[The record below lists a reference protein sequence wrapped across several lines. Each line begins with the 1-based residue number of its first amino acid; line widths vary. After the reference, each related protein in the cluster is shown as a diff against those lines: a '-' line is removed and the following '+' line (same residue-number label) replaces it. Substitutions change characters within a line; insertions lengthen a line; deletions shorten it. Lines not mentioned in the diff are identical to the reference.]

1 VSISAGDRIGS
12 LGKLRLIARL
22 SGGLRLLRAT
32 SAGRI
37 AGLTALILILAFLS
51 FYPLSMLLYGSLHS
65 TPPGMAGTFNLA
77 GYQDVLSQQS
87 LIALLNTVGLAL
99 AKTIPSLVI
108 AVLLAW
114 ILARTDTPFRGTL
127 EVLVTL
133 PFFVPPILTAMA
145 WGMLGN
151 PQVGLL
157 NQLFQWVTGSSVAPI
172 NVYSYGGVVWHMMQ
186 YSTPFLFLLI
196 VDAFRAMD
204 PSLEE
209 AARMCGASRW
219 RTFRTITLQ
228 LMLPALTS
236 AAILSFIRGIE
247 NFESPLFFGSP
258 ANIRVITTDIYDSIN
273 QRSPPQYQ
281 YATAVSFV
289 IMMLLFLIVLLQW
302 KLLRGR
308 SFITVSGKGYTPA
321 VIKLGKWRWATFAF
335 CALFFVVMVVL
346 PVGQLLIGSFFK
358 FFGFYQWDMLT
369 LEHYRAVFA
378 SSEFWRG
385 FGNTMLL
392 GLIGASLTVV
402 LGGMVAYISV
412 RTKWRGR
419 SLIDAMAWLP
429 WMMPGIVLGV
439 GFLWGF
445 ALLPHAIPIYG
456 TIWALLLAYI
466 SLGTPLSVRVMSS
479 AYAQLSFDLEE
490 CSRVHGAS
498 WLQTMRH
505 IMIALAWPSF
515 AVGWVLIF
523 FGIMRELSASVL
535 LYSVGSEV
543 LSVVLLKLWVNG
555 NAEQVSVVGL
565 IMVVLVLL
573 FRWVQLK
580 VIKAHISTL

>member
-1 VSISAGDRIGS
+1 MALSVDDRVGEV
-12 LGKLRLIARL
+12 GKAPVASGLQVPLRRL
-22 SGGLRLLRAT
+22 QTGPTSRAT
-32 SAGRI
+32 
-37 AGLTALILILAFLS
+37 ALVVLVAVLGFLS
-51 FYPLSMLLYGSLHS
+51 VYPLSMLLYGSLHS
-65 TPPGMAGTFNLA
+65 TPPGMAGTFNLD
-77 GYQDVLSQQS
+77 GYQQVLTPES
-87 LIALLNTVGLAL
+87 LLTLLNTIGISF
-99 AKTIPSLVI
+99 AKTIPSVVL
-108 AVLLAW
+108 AVMLAW

-133 PFFVPPILTAMA
+133 PFFIPPILTAMA

-157 NQLFQWVTGSSVAPI
+157 NQLYQWITGSTDSPI

-186 YSTPFLFLLI
+186 YSVPFLFLLI

-219 RTFRTITLQ
+219 RTFRTVTLQ

-236 AAILSFIRGIE
+236 GAILSFIRGIE
-247 NFESPLFFGSP
+247 NFESPLFFGTP
-258 ANIRVITTDIYDSIN
+258 AGIHVITTEIYDSIN

-281 YATAVSFV
+281 YATAASFV
-289 IMMLLFLIVLLQW
+289 IMALLFLIVLLQW
-302 KLLRGR
+302 RLLRGR
-308 SFITVSGKGYTPA
+308 SFVTVSGKGYSPG
-321 VIKLGKWRWATFAF
+321 VIKLGSWRWATFSF
-335 CALFFVVMVVL
+335 CVLFFVVTVVL

-358 FFGFYQWDMLT
+358 FFGFYEWDMLT
-369 LEHYRAVFA
+369 LDHYRNVFG

-385 FGNTMLL
+385 FRNTMLL
-392 GLIGASLTVV
+392 GLIGATLTMV
-402 LGGMVAYISV
+402 LGGAVAYISV

-479 AYAQLSFDLEE
+479 AYAQLSYDLEE
-490 CSRVHGAS
+490 CSRVHGAG
-498 WLQTMRH
+498 WLQTMWR
-505 IMIALAWPSF
+505 IIIALAWPSF
-515 AVGWVLIF
+515 AVGWVLVF

-543 LSVVLLKLWVNG
+543 LSVVLLKLWANG
-555 NAEQVSVVGL
+555 NAEQVSVIGL
-565 IMVVLVLL
+565 MMMALVIL
-573 FRWVQLK
+573 FRWVQLRLLRPR
-580 VIKAHISTL
+580 VGAL

>member
-1 VSISAGDRIGS
+1 MTVSADDRVVSVGRTRSAT
-12 LGKLRLIARL
+12 
-22 SGGLRLLRAT
+22 GGLAKRGLLQRLA
-32 SAGRI
+32 AGRV
-37 AGLTALILILAFLS
+37 AGLTLIIVILAFLTV
-51 FYPLSMLLYGSLHS
+51 YPLSMLLYGSLHS
-65 TPPGMAGTFNLA
+65 TPPGMAGTFNLH
-77 GYQDVLSQQS
+77 GYQEVLTRQS
-87 LIALLNTVGLAL
+87 LLTLLNTVGISL
-99 AKTIPSLVI
+99 AKTIPSLVL

-114 ILARTDTPFRGTL
+114 ILARTDTPFRGAL
-127 EVLVTL
+127 EVLITL
-133 PFFVPPILTAMA
+133 PFFIPPILTAMA

-157 NQLFQWVTGSSVAPI
+157 NQLYQWATGSSSAPI

-186 YSTPFLFLLI
+186 YSVPFLFLLI

-219 RTFRTITLQ
+219 RTFWTVTLQ
-228 LMLPALTS
+228 LMLPALTG

-258 ANIRVITTDIYDSIN
+258 AGIRVVTTDIYDAIN
-273 QRSPPQYQ
+273 QSSPPRYQ
-281 YATAVSFV
+281 YATSVSFV
-289 IMMLLFLIVLLQW
+289 IMVLLFLIVVLQW
-302 KLLRGR
+302 KLLKGR
-308 SFITVSGKGYTPA
+308 SFTTVSGKGYSPG
-321 VIKLGKWRWATFAF
+321 VIKLGAWRWITFAF
-335 CALFFVVMVVL
+335 CILFFVVTVVL

-369 LEHYRAVFA
+369 LEHYQAVFG

-385 FGNTMLL
+385 FGNTMMLGLVGATLTMLL
-392 GLIGASLTVV
+392 GGA
-402 LGGMVAYISV
+402 VAYVSV
-412 RTKWRGR
+412 RTRWRGR
-419 SLIDAMAWLP
+419 LLIDAMAWLP

-445 ALLPHAIPIYG
+445 ALLPHVIPIYG

-479 AYAQLSFDLEE
+479 AYGQLSYDLEE

-498 WLQTMRH
+498 WLQTMWR
-505 IMIALAWPSF
+505 IMLALAWPSF
-515 AVGWVLIF
+515 AVGWVLVF

-543 LSVVLLKLWVNG
+543 LSVVLLKLWANG

-565 IMVVLVLL
+565 IMMVLVVL
-573 FRWVQLK
+573 FRWVQLG
-580 VIKAHISTL
+580 VIKKRISTL

>member
-1 VSISAGDRIGS
+1 MAISADDRVGNPGRMPFAAS
-12 LGKLRLIARL
+12 LSA
-22 SGGLRLLRAT
+22 SLRLLQAI

-37 AGLTALILILAFLS
+37 GALVLLVAILAFLS
-51 FYPLSMLLYGSLHS
+51 IYPLSMLLYGSLHS
-65 TPPGMAGTFNLA
+65 TPPGVAGTFNLD
-77 GYQDVLSQQS
+77 GYQQVLTRQS
-87 LIALLNTVGLAL
+87 LITLLNTVGISL
-99 AKTIPSLVI
+99 AKTIPSLI
-108 AVLLAW
+108 LAVLLAW
-114 ILARTDTPFRGTL
+114 ILARTDTPFRGAL

-133 PFFVPPILTAMA
+133 PFFIPPILTAMA

-157 NQLFQWVTGSSVAPI
+157 NQLYQWLTGSSSSPI

-186 YSTPFLFLLI
+186 YSVPFLFLLI
-196 VDAFRAMD
+196 VDAFRVMD

-209 AARMCGASRW
+209 AARMCGATRL

-228 LMLPALTS
+228 LMLPALTG

-258 ANIRVITTDIYDSIN
+258 AGIRVITTDIYDSIN
-273 QRSPPQYQ
+273 QSSPPQYQ

-289 IMMLLFLIVLLQW
+289 ILTLLFLIVLLQW

-308 SFITVSGKGYTPA
+308 SFTTVSGKGYSPA
-321 VIKLGKWRWATFAF
+321 VMKLGRWRWATFAF
-335 CALFFVVMVVL
+335 CALFFVVTVVL
-346 PVGQLLIGSFFK
+346 PIGQLLIGSFFK
-358 FFGFYQWDMLT
+358 FFGFYQWDTLT
-369 LEHYRAVFA
+369 LEHYQAVFG
-378 SSEFWRG
+378 SNEFWRG

-392 GLIGASLTVV
+392 GLMGATLTTV
-402 LGGMVAYISV
+402 LGGAVAYISV
-412 RTKWRGR
+412 RTRWRGR

-429 WMMPGIVLGV
+429 WMMPGIVLGL

-479 AYAQLSFDLEE
+479 AYSQLSYDIEE

-498 WLQTMRH
+498 WLQTMHR
-505 IMIALAWPSF
+505 IVIALVWPSF
-515 AVGWVLIF
+515 AVGWVLVF

-555 NAEQVSVVGL
+555 NAEQVSVIGL
-565 IMVVLVLL
+565 MMMVLVML

-580 VIKAHISTL
+580 VIKARINAL

>member
-1 VSISAGDRIGS
+1 MSISAGEGVNDLVER
-12 LGKLRLIARL
+12 RPAAL
-22 SGGLRLLRAT
+22 SGLGRWLQAT
-32 SAGRI
+32 ATGRI
-37 AGLTALILILAFLS
+37 AALALLAAILAFLS
-51 FYPLSMLLYGSLHS
+51 VYPLSMLLYGSLHS
-65 TPPGMAGTFNLA
+65 TPPGMAGTFNLD
-77 GYQDVLSQQS
+77 GYRDVITLQS
-87 LIALLNTVGLAL
+87 AVTLLNTVGISL
-99 AKTIPSLVI
+99 AKTIPSVI
-108 AVLLAW
+108 LAVLLAW
-114 ILARTDTPFRGTL
+114 ILARTDTPFRGAL
-127 EVLVTL
+127 EVLITL
-133 PFFVPPILTAMA
+133 PFFIPPILTAMA

-157 NQLFQWVTGSSVAPI
+157 NQLYQWITGSETAPI

-186 YSTPFLFLLI
+186 YSVPFLFLLI

-209 AARMCGASRW
+209 AATMCGASRL
-219 RTFRTITLQ
+219 RTFRTVTLQ
-228 LMLPALTS
+228 LMLPALTG

-258 ANIRVITTDIYDSIN
+258 AGIRVITTDIYDSIN

-289 IMMLLFLIVLLQW
+289 IMALLFLIVLLQRRM
-302 KLLRGR
+302 LRGR
-308 SFITVSGKGYTPA
+308 SFQTITGKGYSPS
-321 VIKLGKWRWATFAF
+321 VMKLGAWRWATFAF
-335 CALFFVVMVVL
+335 CVLFFVVTVVL
-346 PVGQLLIGSFFK
+346 PVGQLIIGSFFK

-369 LEHYRAVFA
+369 LEHYREVFG

-385 FGNTMLL
+385 FSNTMLL
-392 GLIGASLTVV
+392 GLVGATLTML
-402 LGGMVAYISV
+402 LGATVAYVSV

-419 SLIDAMAWLP
+419 LLIDSMAWLP

-445 ALLPHAIPIYG
+445 ALLPHGIPIYG

-466 SLGTPLSVRVMSS
+466 SLGTPLSVRAMSS

-498 WLQTMRH
+498 WLQTMRR
-505 IMIALAWPSF
+505 IVLALAWPSF
-515 AVGWVLIF
+515 AVGWVLVF

-543 LSVVLLKLWVNG
+543 LSVVLLKLWANG
-555 NAEQVSVVGL
+555 NAEQVSVIGL
-565 IMVVLVLL
+565 IMMVLVII

-580 VIKAHISTL
+580 FINSRIGGM

>member
-1 VSISAGDRIGS
+1 MSISAGEGVNDLVER
-12 LGKLRLIARL
+12 RPAAL
-22 SGGLRLLRAT
+22 SGLGRWLQAT
-32 SAGRI
+32 AAGRI
-37 AGLTALILILAFLS
+37 AALALLVAILAFLS
-51 FYPLSMLLYGSLHS
+51 VYPLSMLLYGSLHS
-65 TPPGMAGTFNLA
+65 TPPGMAGTFNLD
-77 GYQDVLSQQS
+77 GYRDVITLQS
-87 LIALLNTVGLAL
+87 AVTLLNTIGISL
-99 AKTIPSLVI
+99 AKTIPSVI
-108 AVLLAW
+108 LAVLLAW
-114 ILARTDTPFRGTL
+114 ILARTDTPFRGAL
-127 EVLVTL
+127 EVLITL
-133 PFFVPPILTAMA
+133 PFFIPPILTAMA

-157 NQLFQWVTGSSVAPI
+157 NQLYQWITGSETAPI

-186 YSTPFLFLLI
+186 YSVPFLFLLI

-209 AARMCGASRW
+209 AATMCGASRL
-219 RTFRTITLQ
+219 RTFRTVTLQ
-228 LMLPALTS
+228 LMLPALTG

-258 ANIRVITTDIYDSIN
+258 AGIRVITTDIYDSIN

-289 IMMLLFLIVLLQW
+289 IMALLFLIVLLQRRM
-302 KLLRGR
+302 LRGR
-308 SFITVSGKGYTPA
+308 SFQTITGKGYSPS
-321 VIKLGKWRWATFAF
+321 VMKLGAWRWATFAF
-335 CALFFVVMVVL
+335 CVLFFVVTVVL
-346 PVGQLLIGSFFK
+346 PVGQLIIGSFFK

-369 LEHYRAVFA
+369 LEHYREVFG

-385 FGNTMLL
+385 FSNTMLL
-392 GLIGASLTVV
+392 GLVGATLTML
-402 LGGMVAYISV
+402 LGATVAYVSV

-419 SLIDAMAWLP
+419 LLIDSMAWLP

-445 ALLPHAIPIYG
+445 ALLPHGIPIYG

-466 SLGTPLSVRVMSS
+466 SLGTPLSVRAMSS

-498 WLQTMRH
+498 WLQTMRR
-505 IMIALAWPSF
+505 IVLALAWPSF
-515 AVGWVLIF
+515 AVGWVLVF

-543 LSVVLLKLWVNG
+543 LSVVLLKLWANG
-555 NAEQVSVVGL
+555 NAEQVSVIGL
-565 IMVVLVLL
+565 IMMVLVII

-580 VIKAHISTL
+580 FINSRIGGM

>member
-1 VSISAGDRIGS
+1 VSVSADDR
-12 LGKLRLIARL
+12 LQDTDKPALTARL
-22 SGGLRLLRAT
+22 SGAVRWLQAT

-37 AGLTALILILAFLS
+37 AGLALLAAILAFLS
-51 FYPLSMLLYGSLHS
+51 VYPLSMLLYGSLHS
-65 TPPGMAGTFNLA
+65 TPPGMAGTFNLD
-77 GYQDVLSQQS
+77 GYRDILTREN
-87 LIALLNTVGLAL
+87 LLTLLNTVGISL
-99 AKTIPSLVI
+99 AKTVPSLAL

-114 ILARTDTPFRGTL
+114 ILARTDTPCRGAL

-133 PFFVPPILTAMA
+133 PFFIPPILTAMA

-157 NQLFQWVTGSSVAPI
+157 NQLYQWITGSSTAPI

-186 YSTPFLFLLI
+186 YSVPFLFLLI

-209 AARMCGASRW
+209 AARMCGASRF

-236 AAILSFIRGIE
+236 GAILSFIRGIE
-247 NFESPLFFGSP
+247 NFESPLFFGTP
-258 ANIRVITTDIYDSIN
+258 AGIHVITTDIYDSIN

-289 IMMLLFLIVLLQW
+289 IMALLFLIVLLQW
-302 KLLRGR
+302 RLLRGR
-308 SFITVSGKGYTPA
+308 SFTTVSGKGYSPGI
-321 VIKLGKWRWATFAF
+321 IKLGKWRWATFAF
-335 CALFFVVMVVL
+335 CLLFFVVTVVL

-369 LEHYRAVFA
+369 LEHYKAVFG

-392 GLIGASLTVV
+392 GLIGASATMV
-402 LGGMVAYISV
+402 LGGLVAYISV

-466 SLGTPLSVRVMSS
+466 SLGTPLSVRVMSTAFS
-479 AYAQLSFDLEE
+479 QLSFDIEE
-490 CSRVHGAS
+490 CSRVHGAG
-498 WLQTMRH
+498 WLTTMWR
-505 IMIALAWPSF
+505 IVIALSWPSF
-515 AVGWVLIF
+515 AVGWVLVF

-535 LYSVGSEV
+535 LYSIGSEV

-555 NAEQVSVVGL
+555 NAEQVSVIGL
-565 IMVVLVLL
+565 MMMVMVIL
-573 FRWVQLK
+573 FRWVQLSF
-580 VIKAHISTL
+580 IKRHISTL

>member
-1 VSISAGDRIGS
+1 VSVSADDCVQGTNKPA
-12 LGKLRLIARL
+12 LPARL
-22 SGGLRLLRAT
+22 SGVVRWLQAR

-37 AGLTALILILAFLS
+37 AGLSLLVAILAFLS
-51 FYPLSMLLYGSLHS
+51 VYPLSMLLYGSLHS
-65 TPPGMAGTFNLA
+65 TPPGMAGTFNLD
-77 GYQDVLSQQS
+77 GYRDILTREN
-87 LIALLNTVGLAL
+87 LLTLLNTVGISL
-99 AKTIPSLVI
+99 AKTVPSLAL

-114 ILARTDTPFRGTL
+114 ILARTDTPCRGAL

-133 PFFVPPILTAMA
+133 PFFIPPILTAMA

-157 NQLFQWVTGSSVAPI
+157 NQLYQWITGSSTAPI

-186 YSTPFLFLLI
+186 YSVPFLFLLI

-209 AARMCGASRW
+209 AARMCGASRF

-236 AAILSFIRGIE
+236 GAILSFIRGIE
-247 NFESPLFFGSP
+247 NFESPLFFGTP
-258 ANIRVITTDIYDSIN
+258 AGIHVITTDIYDSIN

-289 IMMLLFLIVLLQW
+289 IMALLFLIVLLQW
-302 KLLRGR
+302 RLLRGR
-308 SFITVSGKGYTPA
+308 SFTTVSGKGYSPGI
-321 VIKLGKWRWATFAF
+321 IKLGKWRWATFAF
-335 CALFFVVMVVL
+335 CVLFFVVTVVL

-369 LEHYRAVFA
+369 LEHYQAVFG
-378 SSEFWRG
+378 SNEFWRG

-392 GLIGASLTVV
+392 GLIGASATMV
-402 LGGMVAYISV
+402 LGGLVAYISV

-479 AYAQLSFDLEE
+479 AFSQLSFDIEE
-490 CSRVHGAS
+490 CSRVHGAG
-498 WLQTMRH
+498 WLTTMWR
-505 IMIALAWPSF
+505 IVIALSWPSF
-515 AVGWVLIF
+515 AVGWVLVF

-535 LYSVGSEV
+535 LYSIGSEV

-555 NAEQVSVVGL
+555 NAEQVSVIGL
-565 IMVVLVLL
+565 MMMVMVIL
-573 FRWVQLK
+573 FRWVQLSF
-580 VIKAHISTL
+580 IKKHLSTL

>member
-1 VSISAGDRIGS
+1 MSVSAGEGVNNLVERRTTG
-12 LGKLRLIARL
+12 L
-22 SGGLRLLRAT
+22 SGIGRWLQAT
-32 SAGRI
+32 AAGRL
-37 AGLTALILILAFLS
+37 AALALLVVVLAFLS
-51 FYPLSMLLYGSLHS
+51 VYPLSMLLYGSLHS
-65 TPPGMAGTFNLA
+65 TPPGMAGTFNLD
-77 GYQDVLSQQS
+77 GYRDVITLQS
-87 LIALLNTVGLAL
+87 AVTLLNTVGISL
-99 AKTIPSLVI
+99 AKTIPSVI
-108 AVLLAW
+108 LAVLLAW
-114 ILARTDTPFRGTL
+114 ILARTDTPFRGAL
-127 EVLVTL
+127 EVLITL
-133 PFFVPPILTAMA
+133 PFFIPPILTAMA

-157 NQLFQWVTGSSVAPI
+157 NQLYQWVTGSETAPI

-186 YSTPFLFLLI
+186 YSVPFLFLLI

-209 AARMCGASRW
+209 AATMCGASRL
-219 RTFRTITLQ
+219 RTFRSVTLQ
-228 LMLPALTS
+228 LMLPALTG

-258 ANIRVITTDIYDSIN
+258 AGIRVITTDIYDSIN

-281 YATAVSFV
+281 YATAISFV
-289 IMMLLFLIVLLQW
+289 IMALLFLIVLLQRRM
-302 KLLRGR
+302 LRGR
-308 SFITVSGKGYTPA
+308 SFQTITGKGYSPS
-321 VIKLGKWRWATFAF
+321 VMKLGAWRWATFAF
-335 CALFFVVMVVL
+335 CVLFFVVTVVL
-346 PVGQLLIGSFFK
+346 PVGQLIIGSFFK

-369 LEHYRAVFA
+369 LEHYQAVFG

-385 FGNTMLL
+385 FSNTMFLGLVGATLTMLL
-392 GLIGASLTVV
+392 GAT
-402 LGGMVAYISV
+402 VAYVSV

-419 SLIDAMAWLP
+419 LLIDSMAWLP

-466 SLGTPLSVRVMSS
+466 SLGTPLSVRAMSS

-498 WLQTMRH
+498 WLQTMRR
-505 IMIALAWPSF
+505 IVLALAWPSF
-515 AVGWVLIF
+515 AVGWVLVF

-543 LSVVLLKLWVNG
+543 LSVVLLKLWANG
-555 NAEQVSVVGL
+555 NAEQVSVIGL
-565 IMVVLVLL
+565 IMMVLVII

-580 VIKAHISTL
+580 FISSRIGGM

>member
-1 VSISAGDRIGS
+1 MALSVDDRVGEVGKAPVAAGLQVR
-12 LGKLRLIARL
+12 LRRL
-22 SGGLRLLRAT
+22 QTGPTSRAT
-32 SAGRI
+32 
-37 AGLTALILILAFLS
+37 ALVVLVAVLGFLS
-51 FYPLSMLLYGSLHS
+51 VYPLSMLLYGSLHS
-65 TPPGMAGTFNLA
+65 TPPGMAGTFNLD
-77 GYQDVLSQQS
+77 GYQQVLTPES
-87 LIALLNTVGLAL
+87 LLTLLNTIGISF
-99 AKTIPSLVI
+99 AKTIPSVVL
-108 AVLLAW
+108 AVMLAW

-133 PFFVPPILTAMA
+133 PFFIPPILTAMA

-157 NQLFQWVTGSSVAPI
+157 NQLYQWITGSTDSPI

-186 YSTPFLFLLI
+186 YSVPFLFLLI

-219 RTFRTITLQ
+219 RTFRTVTLQ

-236 AAILSFIRGIE
+236 GAILSFIRGIE
-247 NFESPLFFGSP
+247 NFESPLFFGTP
-258 ANIRVITTDIYDSIN
+258 AGIRVITTEIYDSIN

-281 YATAVSFV
+281 YATAASFV
-289 IMMLLFLIVLLQW
+289 IMALLFLIVLLQW
-302 KLLRGR
+302 RLLRGR
-308 SFITVSGKGYTPA
+308 SFVTVSGKGYSPG
-321 VIKLGKWRWATFAF
+321 VIKLGSWRWATFSF
-335 CALFFVVMVVL
+335 CVLFFVVTVVL
-346 PVGQLLIGSFFK
+346 PLGQLLIGSFFK
-358 FFGFYQWDMLT
+358 FFGFYEWDMLT
-369 LEHYRAVFA
+369 LDHYRNVFG

-385 FGNTMLL
+385 FRNTMLL
-392 GLIGASLTVV
+392 GLIGATLTMV
-402 LGGMVAYISV
+402 LGGAVAYISV

-479 AYAQLSFDLEE
+479 AYAQLSYDLEE

-498 WLQTMRH
+498 WLQTMWR
-505 IMIALAWPSF
+505 IIIALAWPSF
-515 AVGWVLIF
+515 AVGWVLVF

-543 LSVVLLKLWVNG
+543 LSVVLLKLWANG
-555 NAEQVSVVGL
+555 NAEQVSVIGL
-565 IMVVLVLL
+565 MMMALVIL
-573 FRWVQLK
+573 FRWVQLRLLRPR
-580 VIKAHISTL
+580 VGAL

>member
-1 VSISAGDRIGS
+1 MSISAGEGVNDLVER
-12 LGKLRLIARL
+12 RPAAL
-22 SGGLRLLRAT
+22 SGLGRWLQAT
-32 SAGRI
+32 AAGRI
-37 AGLTALILILAFLS
+37 AALALLAAILAFLS
-51 FYPLSMLLYGSLHS
+51 VYPLSMLLYGSLHS
-65 TPPGMAGTFNLA
+65 TPPGMAGTFNLD
-77 GYQDVLSQQS
+77 GYRDVITLQS
-87 LIALLNTVGLAL
+87 AVTLLNTVGISL
-99 AKTIPSLVI
+99 AKTIPSVI
-108 AVLLAW
+108 LAVLLAW
-114 ILARTDTPFRGTL
+114 ILARTDTPFRGAL
-127 EVLVTL
+127 EVLITL
-133 PFFVPPILTAMA
+133 PFFIPPILTAMA

-157 NQLFQWVTGSSVAPI
+157 NQLYQWITGSETAPI

-186 YSTPFLFLLI
+186 YSVPFLFLLI

-209 AARMCGASRW
+209 AATMCGASRL
-219 RTFRTITLQ
+219 RTFRTVTLQ
-228 LMLPALTS
+228 LMLPALTG

-258 ANIRVITTDIYDSIN
+258 AGIRVITTDIYDSIN

-289 IMMLLFLIVLLQW
+289 IMALLFLIVLLQRRM
-302 KLLRGR
+302 LRGR
-308 SFITVSGKGYTPA
+308 SFQTITGKGYSPS
-321 VIKLGKWRWATFAF
+321 VMKLGAWRWATFAF
-335 CALFFVVMVVL
+335 CVLFFVVTVVL
-346 PVGQLLIGSFFK
+346 PVGQLIIGSFFK

-369 LEHYRAVFA
+369 LEHYREVFG

-385 FGNTMLL
+385 FSNTMLL
-392 GLIGASLTVV
+392 GLVGATLTML
-402 LGGMVAYISV
+402 LGATVAYVSV

-419 SLIDAMAWLP
+419 LLIDSMAWLP

-445 ALLPHAIPIYG
+445 ALLPHGIPIYG

-466 SLGTPLSVRVMSS
+466 SLGTPLSVRAMSS

-498 WLQTMRH
+498 WLQTMRR
-505 IMIALAWPSF
+505 IVLALAWPSF
-515 AVGWVLIF
+515 AVGWVLVF

-543 LSVVLLKLWVNG
+543 LSVVLLKLWANG
-555 NAEQVSVVGL
+555 NAEQVSVIGL
-565 IMVVLVLL
+565 IMMVLVII

-580 VIKAHISTL
+580 FINSRIGGM

>member
-1 VSISAGDRIGS
+1 MTVSADDRVVNVGRAPPMAGWTA
-12 LGKLRLIARL
+12 KLRFFQGISTGRMAAVAFII
-22 SGGLRLLRAT
+22 LL
-32 SAGRI
+32 
-37 AGLTALILILAFLS
+37 LAFLTV
-51 FYPLSMLLYGSLHS
+51 YPLSMLLYGSLHS
-65 TPPGMAGTFNLA
+65 TPPGMAGAFNLD
-77 GYQDVLSQQS
+77 GYRDVLTRQS
-87 LIALLNTVGLAL
+87 LLSLLNTVGISL
-99 AKTIPSLVI
+99 AKTIPSLVL

-114 ILARTDTPFRGTL
+114 ILARTDTPFRGAL
-127 EVLVTL
+127 EVLITL

-157 NQLFQWVTGSSVAPI
+157 NQLYQWVTGSSVAPI

-186 YSTPFLFLLI
+186 YSVPFLFLLI

-219 RTFRTITLQ
+219 RTFRTVTLQ
-228 LMLPALTS
+228 LMLPALTG

-258 ANIRVITTDIYDSIN
+258 AGIRVITTDIYDAIN
-273 QRSPPQYQ
+273 QSSPPRYQ
-281 YATAVSFV
+281 YATSVSFV
-289 IMMLLFLIVLLQW
+289 IMALLFLIVLLQW
-302 KLLRGR
+302 KVLKGR
-308 SFITVSGKGYTPA
+308 SFTTVSGKGYSPGI
-321 VIKLGKWRWATFAF
+321 IKLGAWRWATFAV
-335 CALFFVVMVVL
+335 CILFFVVTVVL

-358 FFGFYQWDMLT
+358 FFGFYEWDMLT
-369 LEHYRAVFA
+369 LEHYQAVFG

-392 GLIGASLTVV
+392 GLVGASLTMV
-402 LGGMVAYISV
+402 LGGAVAYISV
-412 RTKWRGR
+412 RTRWRGR
-419 SLIDAMAWLP
+419 LLIDAMAWLP

-479 AYAQLSFDLEE
+479 AYGQLSYDLEE

-498 WLQTMRH
+498 WLQTMWR

-543 LSVVLLKLWVNG
+543 LSVVLLKLWANG

-565 IMVVLVLL
+565 IMMVMVVL
-573 FRWVQLK
+573 FRWVQLS
-580 VIKAHISTL
+580 VIKKRISTL

>member
-1 VSISAGDRIGS
+1 MGAA
-12 LGKLRLIARL
+12 LLIAVL
-22 SGGLRLLRAT
+22 M
-32 SAGRI
+32 
-37 AGLTALILILAFLS
+37 FLS
-51 FYPLSMLLYGSLHS
+51 VYPLSMLLYGSLHS
-65 TPPGMAGTFNLA
+65 TPPGMAGTFSLD
-77 GYQDVLSQQS
+77 GYQDVLSRQS
-87 LIALLNTVGLAL
+87 VVALFNTIGIAF

-157 NQLFQWVTGSSVAPI
+157 NQLYQWLTGSASAPI

-186 YSTPFLFLLI
+186 YSVPFLFLLI

-209 AARMCGASRW
+209 AARMCGASRL
-219 RTFRTITLQ
+219 RTFRTVTLQ
-228 LMLPALTS
+228 LTLPALTS

-258 ANIRVITTDIYDSIN
+258 AGIHVITTEIYDSIN

-281 YATAVSFV
+281 YATATSLV
-289 IMMLLFLIVLLQW
+289 IMALLCLIVLLQW

-308 SFITVSGKGYTPA
+308 SFTTISGKGYSPG
-321 VIKLGKWRWATFAF
+321 VMRLGRWRWVTFSF
-335 CALFFVVMVVL
+335 CMLFFVVTVVL
-346 PVGQLLIGSFFK
+346 PIGQLLIGSFFK
-358 FFGFYQWDMLT
+358 FFGFYEWDMLT
-369 LEHYRAVFA
+369 LEHYQAVFA
-378 SSEFWRG
+378 SGEFWRG

-392 GLIGASLTVV
+392 GLVGASATMV
-402 LGGMVAYISV
+402 LGGLVAYISV

-445 ALLPHAIPIYG
+445 ALLPHAVPIYG

-498 WLQTMRH
+498 WLQTMWR

-515 AVGWVLIF
+515 AVGWVLVF

-555 NAEQVSVVGL
+555 NAEQVSVIGL
-565 IMVVLVLL
+565 LMMLLVVL
-573 FRWVQLK
+573 FRWVQLSFVK
-580 VIKAHISTL
+580 KRISAL

>member
-1 VSISAGDRIGS
+1 MNNLVERRSKG
-12 LGKLRLIARL
+12 LGWVGRWLQTTA
-22 SGGLRLLRAT
+22 
-32 SAGRI
+32 AGRL
-37 AGLTALILILAFLS
+37 AALALLVVILAFLS
-51 FYPLSMLLYGSLHS
+51 VYPLSMLLYGSLHS
-65 TPPGMAGTFNLA
+65 TPPGMAGTFSLD
-77 GYQDVLSQQS
+77 GYRDVLTLQS
-87 LIALLNTVGLAL
+87 AVTLLNTVGISL
-99 AKTIPSLVI
+99 AKTIPSVVL

-114 ILARTDTPFRGTL
+114 ILARTDTPFRGSL
-127 EVLVTL
+127 EVLITL
-133 PFFVPPILTAMA
+133 PFFIPPILTAMA

-157 NQLFQWVTGSSVAPI
+157 NQLYEWITGSETAPI

-186 YSTPFLFLLI
+186 YSVPFLFLLI

-209 AARMCGASRW
+209 AATMCGASRL
-219 RTFRTITLQ
+219 RAFRTVTLQ
-228 LMLPALTS
+228 LMLPALTG

-258 ANIRVITTDIYDSIN
+258 AGIRVITTDIYDSIN

-281 YATAVSFV
+281 YATAISFV
-289 IMMLLFLIVLLQW
+289 IMALLFLIVLLQRRM
-302 KLLRGR
+302 LRGR
-308 SFITVSGKGYTPA
+308 SFQTITGKGYSPS
-321 VIKLGKWRWATFAF
+321 VMKLGAWRWATFAF
-335 CALFFVVMVVL
+335 CLLFFVVTVVL
-346 PVGQLLIGSFFK
+346 PVGQLVIGSFFK

-369 LEHYRAVFA
+369 LEHYRAVFG

-385 FGNTMLL
+385 FSNTMFLGLVGATLTMLL
-392 GLIGASLTVV
+392 GAT
-402 LGGMVAYISV
+402 VAYVSV

-419 SLIDAMAWLP
+419 LLIDSMAWLP

-445 ALLPHAIPIYG
+445 ALLPHGIPIYG

-466 SLGTPLSVRVMSS
+466 SLGTPLSVRAMSS

-498 WLQTMRH
+498 WLQTMRR
-505 IMIALAWPSF
+505 IVLALAWPSF
-515 AVGWVLIF
+515 AVGWVLVF

-543 LSVVLLKLWVNG
+543 LSVVLLKLWANG
-555 NAEQVSVVGL
+555 NAEQVSVIGL
-565 IMVVLVLL
+565 IMMVLVIV

-580 VIKAHISTL
+580 FISSRIGGM

>member
-1 VSISAGDRIGS
+1 MSVSADDR
-12 LGKLRLIARL
+12 LGNTARAPARL
-22 SGGLRLLRAT
+22 SASLRRWQGSSAFRLAGVALLA
-32 SAGRI
+32 A
-37 AGLTALILILAFLS
+37 ILAFLS
-51 FYPLSMLLYGSLHS
+51 VYPLSMLLYGSLHS
-65 TPPGMAGTFNLA
+65 TPPGMAGTFNLD
-77 GYQDVLSQQS
+77 GYQDVLSRQS
-87 LIALLNTVGLAL
+87 LVALLNTIGIAFV
-99 AKTIPSLVI
+99 KTVPSIVI

-157 NQLFQWVTGSSVAPI
+157 NQLYQWLTGSASAPI

-186 YSTPFLFLLI
+186 YSVPFLFLLI

-209 AARMCGASRW
+209 AARMCGASRF
-219 RTFRTITLQ
+219 RTFRTVTLQ
-228 LMLPALTS
+228 LMMPALTS

-258 ANIRVITTDIYDSIN
+258 AGIHVITTEIYDSIN

-281 YATAVSFV
+281 YATATSFV
-289 IMMLLFLIVLLQW
+289 IMALLCLIVLLQW

-308 SFITVSGKGYTPA
+308 SFTTVSGKGYSPG
-321 VIKLGKWRWATFAF
+321 VIRLGKWRWVTFAF
-335 CALFFVVMVVL
+335 CALFFVVTVVL
-346 PVGQLLIGSFFK
+346 PIGQLLIGSFFK
-358 FFGFYQWDMLT
+358 FFGFYEWDMLT
-369 LEHYRAVFA
+369 LEHYEAVFS

-392 GLIGASLTVV
+392 GLVGASLTMV
-402 LGGMVAYISV
+402 LGGIVAYISV

-419 SLIDAMAWLP
+419 LLIDAMAWLP

-445 ALLPHAIPIYG
+445 ALLPHGIPIYG
-456 TIWALLLAYI
+456 TIWALLLTYI

-498 WLQTMRH
+498 WLQTMWR

-515 AVGWVLIF
+515 AVGWVLVF

-555 NAEQVSVVGL
+555 NAEQVSVIGL
-565 IMVVLVLL
+565 LMMALVIL
-573 FRWVQLK
+573 FRWVQLT
-580 VIKAHISTL
+580 VIKKRISTL